1 MKILKKQ
8 RYLPRNVIPDTCA
21 IREIYKQSA
30 LNNSK
35 EKKTEGES
43 TVSIKKLHDFWD
55 FSAHTFI

>member
-35 EKKTEGES
+35 EIKTEGES
-43 TVSIKKLHDFWD
+43 TVLIKKLHDF
-55 FSAHTFI
+55 